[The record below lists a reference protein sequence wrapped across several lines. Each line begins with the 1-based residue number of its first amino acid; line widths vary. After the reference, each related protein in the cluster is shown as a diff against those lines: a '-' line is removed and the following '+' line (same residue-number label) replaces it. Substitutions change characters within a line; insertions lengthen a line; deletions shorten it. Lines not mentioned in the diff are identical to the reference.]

1 MQLLGV
7 GKFADPPLF
16 FSGRCSRMIV
26 TVEEMKRQLGITEDL
41 GTLDDELIE
50 GKIEA
55 AQDHL
60 ERLLGY
66 KLADEFPSGTVPA
79 SLKEGIRLL
88 AAHWYENREASIV
101 GVSAQEIPYGVREI
115 IREYR
120 HWSF

>member
-1 MQLLGV
+1 
-7 GKFADPPLF
+7 
-16 FSGRCSRMIV
+16 MIV
-26 TVEEMKRQLGITEDL
+26 TVEEMKRQLGITDDL

-55 AQDHL
+55 AQDHI

-66 KLADEFPSGTVPA
+66 TLASEFPSGNVPG
-79 SLKEGIRLL
+79 SIKEGIRLL

-101 GVSAQEIPYGVREI
+101 GVNAQEIPYGVREI

-120 HWSF
+120 SWSF

>member
-1 MQLLGV
+1 ML
-7 GKFADPPLF
+7 
-16 FSGRCSRMIV
+16 IV
-26 TVEEMKRQLGITEDL
+26 TVDEMKQQLGFTDDM
-41 GTLDDELIE
+41 GALDDELLE

-55 AQDHL
+55 AQDHV

-66 KLADEFPSGTVPA
+66 KIADEFPSGAVPA
-79 SLKEGIRLL
+79 SLKEGVRLL

-120 HWSF
+120 SWSF